1 MCCAG
6 LCLPVMS
13 VRRGAEPV
21 QPRAGSAH
29 GLAAPLALVRAVVLR
44 DWRSL
49 LVTLVTCAVAAVVTA
64 FQYQV
69 YTSFVRA
76 GAVGP
81 SYIGG
86 TVWVGAGSIEC
97 FDFPG
102 IIGEDYAGLLA
113 RHFPD
118 ARVRRVAFGFA
129 GWTSPTGN
137 RGNVAVIG
145 LDGATADDG
154 TPLAD
159 KTFVAEA
166 SDLARLDLSGAT
178 GEVATLGG
186 QTMMLGGT
194 TDRLPTF
201 LGAPYVVTG
210 FEQARTILRMEPGST
225 AFLVLDNQMQSEPLL
240 DAALDEA
247 RARYPELLLSSQAQ
261 FAQSSSRYWQ
271 RKTGAGSAILLAAV
285 LASLLMMILLANGVS
300 RFLQRYSQDLLS
312 MLGHGG
318 GEREVW
324 LVAGGIAL
332 VVAGVT
338 LTAMMLLTPLMIA
351 VARPL
356 FPWVFFVPADALI
369 PALAVLASLGLAIV
383 GARSAVRQFGPEAVF
398 RT

>member
-1 MCCAG
+1 MRAQ
-6 LCLPVMS
+6 
-13 VRRGAEPV
+13 RGITV
-21 QPRAGSAH
+21 
-29 GLAAPLALVRAVVLR
+29 GLAAPMAFVRAVVVR

-49 LVTLVTCAVAAVVTA
+49 MVTLVTCAVAAVVTA

-76 GAVGP
+76 GAAGP

-86 TVWVGAGSIEC
+86 TLWVGAGSIEC

-102 IIGEDYAGLLA
+102 VISEDYAGPLA
-113 RHFPD
+113 RHFP
-118 ARVRRVAFGFA
+118 AGSVRRVAFGFA
-129 GWTSPTGN
+129 GWTSPTGQ

-145 LDGATADDG
+145 LDGAAADDG
-154 TPLAD
+154 TPLTD

-166 SDLARLDLSGAT
+166 SDLARLDLMGIP

-186 QTMMLGGT
+186 QTMTLGGT

-201 LGAPYVVTG
+201 LGAPYIITE
-210 FEQARTILRMEPGST
+210 FEQARTILRMEPGS
-225 AFLVLDNQMQSEPLL
+225 ASFLVLDDRAQAGPLP
-240 DAALDEA
+240 DAGWHEA
-247 RARYPELLLSSQAQ
+247 RARYPELLLASADQ
-261 FAQSSSRYWQ
+261 FASSSSRYWQ

-332 VVAGVT
+332 VVAGAT

-351 VARPL
+351 AARPL
-356 FPWVFFVPADALI
+356 FPWVSFVASDALF
-369 PALAVLASLGLAIV
+369 PALAVLVSLGVAIV
-383 GARSAVRQFGPEAVF
+383 GARGAVQQFGPEAVF

>member
-1 MCCAG
+1 MQQGQG
-6 LCLPVMS
+6 LI
-13 VRRGAEPV
+13 ADI
-21 QPRAGSAH
+21 
-29 GLAAPLALVRAVVLR
+29 AAPIALVRAVVLR

-49 LVTLVTCAVAAVVTA
+49 LVTLVTCAVAAIVTA

-81 SYIGG
+81 RMIGG
-86 TVWVGAGSIEC
+86 SVWVSAGSIDC

-102 IIGEDYAGLLA
+102 VIGEDYAGQLA
-113 RHFPD
+113 RHFPG
-118 ARVRRVAFGFA
+118 AAVRRVVFGFTS
-129 GWTSPTGN
+129 WTSPTGQ

-145 LDGATADDG
+145 IDGASADG
-154 TPLAD
+154 NAPLAD
-159 KTFVAEA
+159 KSFIADR
-166 SDLARLDLSGAT
+166 SDLARLNLADQAGAI
-178 GEVATLGG
+178 ATLGG
-186 QTMMLGGT
+186 ETMMLGGT

-210 FEQARTILRMEPGST
+210 FEQARQVLRMDPTS
-225 AFLVLDNQMQSEPLL
+225 ANFLVFDMAQG
-240 DAALDEA
+240 DRAALASAIDDA
-247 RARYPELLLSSQAQ
+247 HARYPELTLRSRDD
-261 FAQSSSRYWQ
+261 FAQSSSQYWQ

-300 RFLQRYSQDLLS
+300 RFLQRYAQDLLS

-338 LTAMMLLTPLMIA
+338 LAAMMLLTPLMIA
-351 VARPL
+351 AARPL
-356 FPWVFFVPADALI
+356 LPWVFFVPADALI
-369 PALAVLASLGLAIV
+369 PAAAVLFSLGVAIV
-383 GARSAVRQFGPEAVF
+383 GARGAVRQFGPEAVF